1 MVIDKCFISLIGY
14 TNGSVTDM
22 NVLGVLSKT
31 PTLEEV
37 NKFVH
42 PDRINQKQFDSL
54 VKGEMVLPNYKII
67 THNFDGFMY
76 KIFNY

>member
-1 MVIDKCFISLIGY
+1 MITDKCFISIIGY

-22 NVLGVLSKT
+22 KVLGSLRKNS
-31 PTLEEV
+31 TLEEV

-42 PDRINQKQFDSL
+42 PDKIYQKQFDRL
-54 VKGEMVLPNYKII
+54 IKGEMVLPKHKTITYNY
-67 THNFDGFMY
+67 DSFMY